1 MPAGRQPPGRARR
14 LFFGSALLV
23 VGASLGVVLGSLS
36 DAPRVLLRAWLEPV
50 DTVVIEPAP
59 PEAPNAARAAAP
71 PELAYPD
78 EQPASVSAPSPE
90 PTPAA
95 PPTSTPP
102 SAEQLIERIR
112 ESRGYPDPV
121 AVPVPAPPAPKPL
134 SAEPEPEPAP
144 APPRKTPPSGPV
156 VQVAAYLERAP
167 AEQLVRRLREGGFD
181 AYISGSRPSGTQ
193 RYRVRV
199 APGAGEDANTLGG
212 RLQTQGYDT
221 WTTRE

>member
-14 LFFGSALLV
+14 LFFGSALLLA
-23 VGASLGVVLGSLS
+23 GACAGIVLGSLS

-50 DTVVIEPAP
+50 ATVVIEPAP
-59 PEAPNAARAAAP
+59 LEAPDAAHATAP

-78 EQPASVSAPSPE
+78 EPPAPVAAPSPE

-95 PPTSTPP
+95 PPAP

-121 AVPVPAPPAPKPL
+121 AVPVPPPPAPKPL

-144 APPRKTPPSGPV
+144 APPRKTPPTGPV